1 MEETRYLKLELRQ
14 IRNPGRWAKTTG
26 VNTVLWGINDAIEA
40 AQPIEFGPGDK
51 TSGRR
56 IARLAW
62 LNGVLD
68 HTVTSSKDLYPVEA
82 IRIRNWLEGRNLATG
97 EDEENSEELRYLR
110 HSEITAWMLENW
122 DDITTQ
128 VENRPKRRKRKKAN
142 ADQG

>member
-26 VNTVLWGINDAIEA
+26 VNVVLWTINDAIEA

-62 LNGVLD
+62 LNSLLD
-68 HTVTSSKDLYPVEA
+68 HTIASSKDLYPAEA
-82 IRIRNWLEGRNLATG
+82 IRIRNWVEGRNPATG
-97 EDEENSEELRYLR
+97 EDEPEIVALVFRR